1 MVTNIQIRGKLKYYT
16 KPYGRQW
23 KWRYQVHG
31 HMLEP
36 NVKIPKSLEGVK
48 IIDPLRPETMP
59 KETMPK
65 WIPPRRHPLL
75 EGFFP
80 QLTIRDH
87 PNFHE
92 QPIKRFDRTVKF
104 HAGVDQVCL
113 LTKTKPVSMWPPA
126 SIDLKLAE
134 QLNDSKQVFFSFKFC
149 VHNFSFSILV

>member
-31 HMLEP
+31 RMTEP
-36 NVKIPKSLEGVK
+36 RLIVPKSLEGVK
-48 IIDPLRPETMP
+48 IIDPLHPETIP
-59 KETMPK
+59 KTEEHPK

-87 PNFHE
+87 PNFQE
-92 QPIKRFDRTVKF
+92 QPIKRFDKTVKF
-104 HAGVDQVCL
+104 HAGIDQMCL
-113 LTKTKPVSMWPPA
+113 LTKTKAINSWPDV
-126 SIDLKLAE
+126 IDFKAAE
-134 QLNDSKQVFFSFKFC
+134 QLSDPKQV
-149 VHNFSFSILV
+149 